1 MEFEFYR
8 DFLDDT
14 EDLEVYSRDM
24 EIFSDYEEFEIDL
37 WAELKMEFGQEKYRF
52 TITEDQS
59 PNHGR
64 ANYNLKVSRKK
75 PLSIEDG
82 WTNWRRVEENE
93 YDGYTSVS
101 FESVLEQ
108 KISDML
114 PVELDSINQA
124 QLD

>member
-8 DFLDDT
+8 DFLEDT
-14 EDLEVYSRDM
+14 EDLEVYSRDL
-24 EIFSDYEEFEIDL
+24 EIFSDYDEFEIDL

-52 TITEDQS
+52 TVTEDQS
-59 PNHGR
+59 PNRGR
-64 ANYNLKVSRKK
+64 ANYNLKVSRKE

-82 WTNWRRVEENE
+82 WTNWKRVEENE
-93 YDGYTSVS
+93 YEGYTSVS

-114 PVELDSINQA
+114 PVQLDSINQA